1 LKSEI
6 ELESRYAQRRSIPD
20 DVFQALQDE
29 STLVYRAE
37 TSSCSV
43 IRWPGFPV
51 DKYGAKTDV
60 ERRNTEQLTKQI
72 DALKQRIL
80 EQRKDMH
87 GVNAA
92 KDNLAM
98 VNKQIRIL
106 ENRLDK
112 VHERTTCRCSV
123 QF

>member
-1 LKSEI
+1 VNQ
-6 ELESRYAQRRSIPD
+6 SRFCPLRLCEPWGCFTA
-20 DVFQALQDE
+20 
-29 STLVYRAE
+29 
-37 TSSCSV
+37 
-43 IRWPGFPV
+43 V
-51 DKYGAKTDV
+51 DKYAAKTDV

-112 VHERTTCRCSV
+112 VLEL
-123 QF
+123 